1 MEKLAQEY
9 DTKADLIDELRTLID
24 SNEDNK
30 YCDEFQ
36 LKEYI
41 KIVLKKII

>member
-9 DTKADLIDELRTLID
+9 DGKADLIDELRTLLD
-24 SNEDNK
+24 TNEDNN
-30 YCDEFQ
+30 YCNEYQ

-41 KIVLKKII
+41 KIVLKKI

>member
-9 DTKADLIDELRTLID
+9 DTKTDLIDELRTLLD
-24 SNEDNK
+24 TNEDNK
-30 YCDEFQ
+30 YCNEYQ

-41 KIVLKKII
+41 KIVLKKIV